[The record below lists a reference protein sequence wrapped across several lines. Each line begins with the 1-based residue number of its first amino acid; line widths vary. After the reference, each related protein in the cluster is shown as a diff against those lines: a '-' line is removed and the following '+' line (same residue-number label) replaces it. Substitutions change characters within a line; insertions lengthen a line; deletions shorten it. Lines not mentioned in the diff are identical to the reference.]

1 MMVSAVPSVIP
12 PTIVQPIY
20 SRLSAPAPLARA
32 NGIAPNTM
40 ADVVIKIGRKRNLAD
55 AITASNLAININR
68 ATRLPQSQ

>member
-1 MMVSAVPSVIP
+1 
-12 PTIVQPIY
+12 
-20 SRLSAPAPLARA
+20 
-32 NGIAPNTM
+32 M